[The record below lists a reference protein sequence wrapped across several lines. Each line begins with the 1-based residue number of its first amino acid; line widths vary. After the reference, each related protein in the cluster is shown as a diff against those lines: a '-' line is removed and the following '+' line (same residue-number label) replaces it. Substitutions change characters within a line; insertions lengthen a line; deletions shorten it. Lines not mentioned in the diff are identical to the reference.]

1 MSKTVIDNIVIQIK
15 KSKYFSIIVDSTPDN
30 TKVDQLTII
39 IRYITDN
46 SSIIERFVGFLKSVG
61 HEGEDMETALIQHFT
76 DLDINF
82 KNCRGQSYDNASNM
96 SGIYN
101 GLQARIKRISKQAL
115 FVPCAAHSLNLVG
128 SNAAEATSEG
138 TRFFFQHTDGF

>member
-1 MSKTVIDNIVIQIK
+1 MNYEFISLMSKTVIDNIVIQIK
-15 KSKYFSIIVDSTPDN
+15 KSKFFSIIVDSTPDN
-30 TKVDQLTII
+30 TKLDQLTII

-61 HEGEDMETALIQHFT
+61 HKGEVMETALIQHFT

-101 GLQARIKRISKQAL
+101 VLY
-115 FVPCAAHSLNLVG
+115 
-128 SNAAEATSEG
+128 
-138 TRFFFQHTDGF
+138 